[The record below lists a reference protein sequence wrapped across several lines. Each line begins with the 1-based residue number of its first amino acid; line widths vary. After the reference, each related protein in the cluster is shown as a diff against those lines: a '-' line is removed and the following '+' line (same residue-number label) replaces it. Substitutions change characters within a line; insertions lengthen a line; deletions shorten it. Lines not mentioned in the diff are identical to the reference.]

1 MKTLLLA
8 LSLASCVLAQAQT
21 SDTVTYAPSHLA
33 AAAEYLEAS
42 GAREITDAT
51 MDATLEGQIQ
61 QAPQLAQFEDVM
73 REFFGK
79 YMSWEALAPELTK
92 LQAAAFTEAE
102 LRELTAWYQ
111 TPLGQKVR
119 AVSPQL
125 TAQGAAVG
133 QRVAAEHMPEL
144 QQALM
149 ARAAE
154 LSEEGAA
161 PDDNR

>member
-1 MKTLLLA
+1 MKTLLL
-8 LSLASCVLAQAQT
+8 SLALATCVLAQAQT
-21 SDTVTYAPSHLA
+21 PDSVTYAPSHLDA
-33 AAAEYLEAS
+33 AAAYLEAS
-42 GAREITDAT
+42 GAREVTEAT
-51 MDATLEGQIQ
+51 LDATLDAQLQ

-111 TPLGQKVR
+111 TPLGRKVR

-161 PDDNR
+161 PDGDH